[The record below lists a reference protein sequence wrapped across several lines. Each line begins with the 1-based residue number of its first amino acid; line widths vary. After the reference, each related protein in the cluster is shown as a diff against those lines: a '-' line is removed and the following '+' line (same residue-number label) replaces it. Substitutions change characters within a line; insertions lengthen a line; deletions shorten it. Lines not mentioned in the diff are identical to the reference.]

1 MDREKLKSIVM
12 QLESLL
18 ETLKS
23 EVYSDLDSYSQESV
37 DMNRITDYDE
47 VFIDDDE
54 MDQDYYD
61 SISTYM
67 NPYTIINDDDGD
79 GI

>member
-1 MDREKLKSIVM
+1 MDRDKLKSIVM
-12 QLESLL
+12 QLECLL

-37 DMNRITDYDE
+37 DMNHITDYDE

-54 MDQDYYD
+54 MDQSYHY
-61 SISTYM
+61 SK
-67 NPYTIINDDDGD
+67 NPYSIINDDDGD